1 VKLGLTRRL
10 TSSWKP
16 FAFPFHRALMGPL
29 SVSAKSICE
38 LADGIVT
45 PKRAIFKASRKNFFN
60 IVTITTCNITS

>member
-1 VKLGLTRRL
+1 
-10 TSSWKP
+10 
-16 FAFPFHRALMGPL
+16 MGPL

-45 PKRAIFKASRKNFFN
+45 PKRAIFKASRKNLFN